1 MIETSKEIYN
11 EGKKS
16 LDTLLREKA
25 YLQVT
30 EALGAKGINVN
41 DVSDEDVEALVAAKT
56 DDMMN
61 GIKGFATGT
70 AFALLI
76 SAVTGF

>member
-1 MIETSKEIYN
+1 MIETSKDLYN

-25 YLQVT
+25 YTQVT
-30 EALGAKGINVN
+30 EALSAKDIDIN

-56 DDMMN
+56 YDMMN
-61 GIKGFATGT
+61 AIKGFATGT